1 MWMRPPRS
9 TAASALA
16 SDGTDLGSSVFP
28 ENFVQ
33 PLIEIE

>member
-1 MWMRPPRS
+1 MWMCQPCSP
-9 TAASALA
+9 AASALV